1 MVPCKMYQKVHM
13 IICSMQDAC
22 KTSHSCAEPNLV
34 ECFEHSF
41 SDIVHSWGG
50 LMKSRPSLQTFFF
63 VNCGRPCV
71 VNNLDWTILRHPT
84 SSWIILL
91 SVTWRNSSVIKKM
104 AQKKRQRTLAAIGY
118 GYGNP
123 VHLLYNWIISSI
135 SIQPTRC
142 QREHTCPDLRV
153 GGSPSPQSGK
163 EEVHHYWEI
172 NHQSSESCHQ
182 VQKPIKK
189 TDQYK
194 LRSCAEHG
202 YLAQIGLPFIR
213 QTSGHFLRWPTQANH
228 LTLHTESPKQDPP
241 HMSLFNPNP
250 HLNFEHLFILGSYWS
265 KTGHFPKSRI
275 DRWFQFSMKN
285 MIISNPCP
293 KSRGKLFIIG
303 PTRKCWLQLQQNV
316 PFLGDQIKTRFF
328 GRVIPNWFSLCLQFL
343 VVCSQN
349 PIMFISCKCEV
360 LIQFIYI
367 SYPSEC
373 YLLGNPKYRSLKET
387 SYVC

>member
-1 MVPCKMYQKVHM
+1 MVH
-13 IICSMQDAC
+13 
-22 KTSHSCAEPNLV
+22 
-34 ECFEHSF
+34 
-41 SDIVHSWGG
+41 G
-50 LMKSRPSLQTFFF
+50 SLQNVSKCAYDNMQYARRMQNQPLMCRTGLGEMLWTFFQRHCSQLGGPYEKPSRFTNIFFF

-172 NHQSSESCHQ
+172 SHQSSESCHQ

-250 HLNFEHLFILGSYWS
+250 HFNFDHLFILGSYWS
-265 KTGHFPKSRI
+265 KTDHFPKSRI
-275 DRWFQFSMKN
+275 GRWFQSSMKSMKN

-293 KSRGKLFIIG
+293 NREANCLSLDQPENVGYSYSRMFHFLATKLKPIYLGEWSPIG
-303 PTRKCWLQLQQNV
+303 
-316 PFLGDQIKTRFF
+316 
-328 GRVIPNWFSLCLQFL
+328 L
-343 VVCSQN
+343 V
-349 PIMFISCKCEV
+349 
-360 LIQFIYI
+360 
-367 SYPSEC
+367 
-373 YLLGNPKYRSLKET
+373 
-387 SYVC
+387 YVCNF